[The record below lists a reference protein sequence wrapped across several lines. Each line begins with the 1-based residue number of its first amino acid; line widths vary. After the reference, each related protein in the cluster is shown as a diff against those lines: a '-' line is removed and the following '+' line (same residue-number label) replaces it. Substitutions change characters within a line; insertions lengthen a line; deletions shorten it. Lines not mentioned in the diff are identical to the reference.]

1 MEDSIENG
9 ATPTAVMSKENG
21 FSQEDSQPDRRDFI
35 KGASCAIGAALGAVP
50 MAAGVRV
57 VLDPLT
63 RQSAAEGDAEFI
75 RLADVSDLPTGEPM
89 KFAIV
94 EDKSDKWSRYKDV
107 PVGAVYL
114 LKASTQAEDR
124 KKAGADINSTE
135 ESQTEPERPV
145 SVIAYNTV
153 CPHLGCFVD
162 YRKKEQDFFC
172 PCHDSNFDLNGK
184 LVKGVSPRAMDTLE
198 VDEEKLKAGEVW
210 VKFQRFKGNTKE
222 KIAL

>member
-1 MEDSIENG
+1 
-9 ATPTAVMSKENG
+9 
-21 FSQEDSQPDRRDFI
+21 
-35 KGASCAIGAALGAVP
+35 

-63 RQSAAEGDAEFI
+63 RQTASEGDAEFI
-75 RLADVSDLPTGEPM
+75 RLTDVSDLSEGEPM

-94 EDKSDKWSRYKDV
+94 EDKKDKWSRYKDV

-114 LKASTQAEDR
+114 VKTA
-124 KKAGADINSTE
+124 TE
-135 ESQTEPERPV
+135 EQPETSI

-198 VDEEKLKAGEVW
+198 VDEEKLKAGGVGK
-210 VKFQRFKGNTKE
+210 VSDGSRATPRRKS
-222 KIAL
+222 LL

>member
-1 MEDSIENG
+1 
-9 ATPTAVMSKENG
+9 MSKENV
-21 FSQEDSQPDRRDFI
+21 SSKEESPDRRDFI
-35 KGASCAIGAALGAVP
+35 KGASCAIGAAIGAVP

-57 VLDPLT
+57 VLDPLS
-63 RQSAAEGDAEFI
+63 RQATAEEGAEFI
-75 RLADVSDLPTGEPM
+75 RLADVSDLPEGEPM

-94 EDKSDKWSRYKDV
+94 EDKKDKWSRYKDV

-114 LKASTQAEDR
+114 LKTATQ
-124 KKAGADINSTE
+124 E
-135 ESQTEPERPV
+135 ESETSI

-162 YRKKEQDFFC
+162 YREKEQDFFC